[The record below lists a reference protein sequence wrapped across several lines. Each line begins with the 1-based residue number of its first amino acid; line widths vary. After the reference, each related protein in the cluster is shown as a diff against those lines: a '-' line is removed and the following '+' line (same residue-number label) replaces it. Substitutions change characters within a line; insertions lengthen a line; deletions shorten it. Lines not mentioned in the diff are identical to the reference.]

1 MLRPHTAYSAYGV
14 KKYFETADYYSQG
27 NETVGRWFGKLAGS
41 AFGLEGQ
48 VTKEAFGQLCDGINP
63 ATGERL
69 TPRMNEHRRVGD
81 DFVWSLPKDV
91 GAWIMLLPPAERD
104 AMLAMVERRVYQVM
118 GMIEADVETRVR
130 KDGAFHNRPGDG
142 LVGAAFMHTTARP
155 VEGLPSDPHPH
166 WHAFCFNV
174 TNDPE
179 ELRLKA
185 ADFANIYRDR
195 PFYEAVFYSLVAEDF
210 AKMGLPIE
218 RRADGKWG
226 FAGLEPMGATFSKRT
241 NEVEE
246 EARRLNITDAA
257 AKAKL
262 GATTRSKKDKELS
275 PEELREA
282 WQAQL
287 TDADREAL
295 AAIERREAMGGP
307 AVTPA
312 EAVAYAIAHCSEK
325 LSVIPV
331 RELQREAL
339 LFGLGHVTL
348 EQIEAELPRQGVFS
362 EVIDGQLM
370 ATTGQLQDE
379 ENAIV
384 GFAARGQGAVEPV
397 GVPDGLDRQLAGG
410 KRLNDGQW
418 AAVQGLLNST
428 SLVNLVEGPAGAGK
442 SSLLAKYDEGMR
454 KAGQDVHYFATT
466 AKAAGVLKDDG
477 FDDTET
483 VAHLL
488 WNEKLQAKLRGG
500 HLVVDEVSMLG
511 HKDAVRL
518 FDVAKKNDLTLVL
531 VGDPMQ
537 HGAVARGALM
547 RVLKDYACLKP
558 FRLTEIMRQESAE
571 YRAAAKL
578 FSEGKTLEGV
588 EAIERLGWIREMS
601 DDGDRYSH
609 IAADYLQAMQDF
621 TSLPENK
628 RALIVS
634 PTHAGAARITEKI
647 RGELRHAG
655 KLGEDHA
662 YTRLVAVD
670 ASEPERGQAITYRPG
685 DVIQFHQNA
694 KGFKKGD
701 RLMVA
706 DPANVPLAEAAK
718 FSLYRPEAI
727 AFAEGD
733 RIRFTGT
740 VKTLDGHTLKN
751 GMTKGVAEILPDGNL
766 KLDNG
771 WVVDGKNAGHFRH
784 GYVETS
790 FGSQGST
797 VQRVIVDMP
806 RASRGAIDQEQMY
819 VSASRGKQWMR
830 IYTDAID
837 DLKAAVQRSSAKLA
851 ALDLKRPMP
860 QETPQQGVSSIS
872 PQKPSIQISG
882 VTEKQPAKPRKRH
895 RLRKH
900 WERLRRLALL
910 DRTRA
915 AWEKRPWADHA
926 VPRMKSWS
934 EGIGRSNRPQ
944 PGPKEK
950 EREGDHGFSR

>member
-1 MLRPHTAYSAYGV
+1 MLRPHTAYSAASV

-27 NETVGRWFGKLAGS
+27 NETVGQWGGKLAGEW
-41 AFGLEGQ
+41 GLTGQ
-48 VTKEAFGQLCDGINP
+48 VTKDAFGQLCDGINP
-63 ATGERL
+63 ATGKQL

-118 GMIEADVETRVR
+118 GMIEADVQTRVR
-130 KDGAFHNRPGDG
+130 KDGAFENRPGDG
-142 LVGAAFMHTTARP
+142 LAYAGYLHTTSRP
-155 VEGLPSDPHPH
+155 VGDLPADPHPH
-166 WHAFCFNV
+166 WHVFTFNA
-174 TNDPE
+174 TNDPVE
-179 ELRLKA
+179 HRIKA

-195 PFYEAVFYSLVAEDF
+195 PFYEAVFYSLVAGDF
-210 AKMGLPIE
+210 ARMGLPVE

-226 FAGLEPMGATFSKRT
+226 FAGLQPMGATFSKRT

-282 WQAQL
+282 WRAQL
-287 TDADREAL
+287 SDADREAL
-295 AAIERREAMGGP
+295 AAIERREVAGGTP
-307 AVTPA
+307 VTAA
-312 EAVAYAIAHCSEK
+312 EAVAFAIAHCSEK

-331 RELQREAL
+331 RELQRVAL
-339 LFGLGHVTL
+339 LHGLGSVTL
-348 EQIEAELPRQGVFS
+348 EQIDAELPRQGVFT
-362 EVIDGQLM
+362 EVIDGRLM
-370 ATTGQLQDE
+370 ATTEQLQDE
-379 ENAIV
+379 ENSIV
-384 GFAARGQGAVEPV
+384 GFAAGGRGTVEPV
-397 GVPDGLDRQLAGG
+397 GVPERLDRKLAGG
-410 KRLNDGQW
+410 KRLNDAQW

-428 SLVNLVEGPAGAGK
+428 SLMNLVEGPAGAGK
-442 SSLLAKYDEGMR
+442 SSLLAKYDEAMR
-454 KAGQDVHYFATT
+454 KAGREVHYFATT
-466 AKAAGVLKDDG
+466 AKAGEVLKEDG
-477 FDDTET
+477 FADTET

-488 WNEKLQAKLRGG
+488 CNEKLQAEMRGS

-518 FDVAKKNDLTLVL
+518 FDLAKKNDLVLTLI
-531 VGDPMQ
+531 GDPLQ
-537 HGAVARGALM
+537 HGAVSRGAIM
-547 RVLKDYACLKP
+547 RVLKDYACIKP
-558 FRLTEIMRQESAE
+558 FRLTEILRQESAE

-578 FSEGKTLEGV
+578 LSEGRTLEGV
-588 EAIERLGWIREMS
+588 EAIERLGWIREMA

-609 IAADYLQAMQDF
+609 IAADYLQAMEDF
-621 TSLPENK
+621 KGMAVNK

-634 PTHAGAARITEKI
+634 PTHAGAARITGEI
-647 RGELRHAG
+647 RKELRQAG

-662 YTRLVAVD
+662 FTRLVAVD
-670 ASEPERGQAITYRPG
+670 ASEPERGQAVTYRPG

-694 KGFKKGD
+694 KGFKKGE
-701 RLMVA
+701 RLVVA
-706 DPANVPLAEAAK
+706 DPAKVPLGQAGH
-718 FSLYRPEAI
+718 FRVYRPEAI
-727 AFAEGD
+727 ALAAGD

-751 GMTKGVAEILPDGNL
+751 GMAKGVAGFTEQGDI

-771 WVVDGKNAGHFRH
+771 WVVDKNAGHFRH

-806 RASRGAIDQEQMY
+806 RASHGAVNQEQMY
-819 VSASRGKQWMR
+819 VSASRGKQWLR
-830 IYTDAID
+830 IYTDDTD
-837 DLKAAVQRSSAKLA
+837 DLKAAVQRSSQKLA
-851 ALDLKRPMP
+851 ALDLKRPVRQAVP
-860 QETPQQGVSSIS
+860 HAAK
-872 PQKPSIQISG
+872 PQKW
-882 VTEKQPAKPRKRH
+882 H

-900 WERLRRLALL
+900 LERLRRIAVL

-915 AWEKRPWADHA
+915 GGEKRP
-926 VPRMKSWS
+926 VKR
-934 EGIGRSNRPQ
+934 
-944 PGPKEK
+944 K
-950 EREGDHGFSR
+950 ERQAEHGFSR